1 MIKNKAKLF
10 ELLTLFTMVIGTVVG
25 TGIYVKN
32 NELLVETGNPI
43 IAIILWFVVGMVC
56 VGIVYVFIEISSATR
71 KFGNG
76 TIGNWTKLF
85 VGRKAASLCSMMYLI
100 IYVPSCQ
107 GIFTVLFVTYI
118 FKIFNVVLPPGA
130 MFSLYLFIGISMIVI
145 FLFINMYSP
154 FNASKKILLFGTF
167 FKFIPLIIALFAGF
181 ILAGTNGAMSNGGF
195 GDQSWSTSD
204 FDPGLFIRGFGG
216 ILFSFDGFIY
226 IANAQKTAKHK
237 EVVPKALLFG
247 MIFVAI
253 FYVLMAISLFLGSPD
268 GTIENVLVQVFG
280 GKGAGTLITNLVSIV
295 ICFMGINIFSYIGVV
310 GMQSDAQSRVVYSK
324 GRNIDYIKAGYIQMV
339 ASIIIFTLFLTLGF
353 GLSSGDWQGF
363 GTSTNIVN
371 ADGDNIYQGLVFGN
385 AAKYVGIMSSTA
397 ACFGFSFITVLIFAS
412 IKNRMTNKVEVEK
425 IKGFLPVAWV
435 SGILLALFVILG
447 IYTFLVPIDVYK
459 GVKVDD
465 IYVKTKWIESSGFI
479 FLLLL
484 IAGISAIAVLYFIQ
498 EYKFKK
504 DPFVNGFEGE
514 IQPEEVIAKRKASEI
529 IKTSVNKVLKR

>member
-10 ELLTLFTMVIGTVVG
+10 ELLTLFTMVVGTVVG

-56 VGIVYVFIEISSATR
+56 VGIVYVFIEISSSTR

-76 TIGNWTKLF
+76 TVGNWTKLF
-85 VGRKAASLCSMMYLI
+85 VGRKAASVCSMMYMI

-154 FNASKKILLFGTF
+154 FNASKKILIFGTF

-181 ILAGTNGAMSNGGF
+181 ILAGPNGAMSNGGLN
-195 GDQSWSTSD
+195 DQSWSTSD

-268 GTIENVLVQVFG
+268 GTIENILIQVFG
-280 GKGAGTLITNLVSIV
+280 GKGAGSLITNLVSIV
-295 ICFMGINIFSYIGVV
+295 ICFIGINIFSYIGVV

-324 GRNIDYIKAGYIQMV
+324 GRNIDYIKAGYIQMI
-339 ASIIIFTLFLTLGF
+339 ASIIVFTLFLTLGF
-353 GLSSGDWQGF
+353 GLFSGNWHGF
-363 GTSTNIVN
+363 QTSI
-371 ADGDNIYQGLVFGN
+371 DIDNYQNLVFGH

-397 ACFGFSFITVLIFAS
+397 ACFGFSFITLLIFSA
-412 IKNRMTNKVEVEK
+412 IRNRWTNKVEVLK

-435 SGILLALFVILG
+435 SGILLATFVILG

-459 GVKVDD
+459 GQ
-465 IYVKTKWIESSGFI
+465 TSWIESSGFI

-484 IAGISAIAVLYFIQ
+484 LAGISAIAILYFIQ

-514 IQPEEVIAKRKASEI
+514 IQPEEVIAKKKVSEVIKIVKA
-529 IKTSVNKVLKR
+529 KVLRR